1 MYIKKEKRVE
11 SCHAVPITTCK
22 IQEQR
27 HHFSCCFQI
36 IIAMHYYYY
45 KNMKIQYVL

>member
-1 MYIKKEKRVE
+1 MYIKKEKLLRLSSVL
-11 SCHAVPITTCK
+11 ITTCK

-27 HHFSCCFQI
+27 HHFSCFFQI